1 MDKILFIINPIAG
14 GGRAKRLVPI
24 IDNFMKSIGVDYNI
38 VLTEKSRDGINIAK
52 KGLKKGYKKIVAVG
66 GDGTVNEVALGI
78 LEYGEGT
85 LGIIPSGTGND
96 FARTLNIPFN
106 IEEAIEIIIKG
117 INKKVDVGMVNGDL
131 FLNIASIGFD
141 SVVVKNT
148 EKIKKRLKS
157 GIAYFIGVLITLVG
171 FKDINTR
178 LEIDNML
185 IDKDIFLV
193 AVGNGKYYGGG
204 LKVLPMARVEDGY
217 FHICVVNKMSKL
229 KLLFLLP
236 TIIKGKHIK
245 FKKHVEIFK
254 AKKVRIFTKNI
265 TYLNIDGEV
274 KDIKKETL
282 FTIMDEKL
290 SIFVNN

>member
-14 GGRAKRLVPI
+14 GGRARRLVPI
-24 IDNFMKSIGVDYNI
+24 IDNFMKNVELDYDI
-38 VLTEKSRDGINIAK
+38 VLTEQPRDGINIAK

-78 LEYGEGT
+78 LEHGEGT

-96 FARTLNIPFN
+96 LARTLNIPFN
-106 IEEAIEIIIKG
+106 IEESIGIIIKG

-157 GIAYFIGVLITLVG
+157 GIAYFIGVIITLVG
-171 FKDINTR
+171 FKDINTK
-178 LEIDNML
+178 LEIDNIL

-204 LKVLPMARVEDGY
+204 LKVLPMALIEDGY
-217 FHICVVNKMSKL
+217 FHICIVNKMSKL
-229 KLLFLLP
+229 KLLLLLP

-254 AKKVRIFTKNI
+254 AKKVRIFTKDR

-274 KDIKKETL
+274 KDIEKEIL
-282 FTIMDEKL
+282 FTIKDEKL